1 MLSNL
6 INKLMRNFFNTLTI
20 CITLSSLMLMG
31 CQTKQRSA
39 SKPNV
44 ILIMADDIG
53 FECLSIN
60 GSKSYKTPVLDSLAL
75 RGINF
80 TKAISQPLC
89 TPSRVKIM
97 TGKFNFRNYDYF
109 TYLNPK
115 EKTFGNLFKENGYKT
130 AIVGKWQLNG
140 IEHQLEGNDDNTRP
154 YHFGFDEYSLWQL
167 TKVKRFG
174 ERFANPLIEQ
184 NGNFLPRDENAY
196 GPDIV
201 SDYAVDFI
209 KRNKDQAFFLYYPM
223 LLVHSPF
230 VPTPD
235 SPEWQSLDTR
245 SKQDNRFFVDMVAY
259 MDKLIGKI
267 VNTLNEQGIADNTLI
282 IFVGDNGTKNTLVSQ
297 TKMGLIRGAK
307 GNTITHGNHVPMVVN
322 WPDQIKKH
330 KTYDGL
336 INFSDF
342 YATFS
347 DILGVPHKT
356 DGLSIMEILSGNKS
370 IDREIVTTYY
380 DPMWSAVVTQY
391 RNVYSQNAR
400 YKLYKDGRF
409 FDMEKDILE
418 TKPLEDKELSYDQ
431 KTIKTKLASELANFP
446 SLPESSFVRGK
457 K

>member
-1 MLSNL
+1 MESNL
-6 INKLMRNFFNTLTI
+6 IKKQKRNFFNAI
-20 CITLSSLMLMG
+20 IFSFGVFSLMFMA
-31 CQTKQRSA
+31 CQGQERVA

-60 GSKSYKTPVLDSLAL
+60 GSTSYKTPFLDSLAL
-75 RGINF
+75 NGINF

-97 TGKFNFRNYDYF
+97 TGQYNFRNYDYF

-130 AIVGKWQLNG
+130 AVVGKWQLNG
-140 IEHQLEGNDDNTRP
+140 IEHQLEGHDDNTRP

-167 TKVKRFG
+167 TKVKKFG

-184 NGNFLPRDENAY
+184 NGAFLPRDIDAY

-209 KRNKDQAFFLYYPM
+209 KRNKDQSFFLYYPM

-245 SKQDNRFFVDMVAY
+245 SKQDHRFFIDMVAY

-267 VNTLNEQGIADNTLI
+267 VNTLKEQGIADNTLI
-282 IFVGDNGTKNTLVSQ
+282 MFVGDNGTKNTLVSQ
-297 TKMGLIRGAK
+297 TKKGSVRGAK
-307 GNTITHGNHVPMVVN
+307 GNTITHGNNVPMVAH
-322 WPDQIKKH
+322 WPDQIKKPKSYH
-330 KTYDGL
+330 GL

-342 YATFS
+342 YATFCE
-347 DILGVPHKT
+347 ILGVTHQT
-356 DGLSIMEILSGNKS
+356 DGASMMGILSGQKS
-370 IDREIVTTYY
+370 LDRETVTTYY
-380 DPMWSAVVTQY
+380 DPMWSPNVTQY
-391 RNVYSQNAR
+391 RNVYTQNAR

-409 FDMEKDILE
+409 FDMENDILE
-418 TKPLEDKELSYDQ
+418 TQPINDKDLNEDQ
-431 KTIKTKLASELANFP
+431 KTIKAKLASELANFP
-446 SLPESSFVRGK
+446 SLPESSFVRGNK
-457 K
+457 